1 MCGIIGIVG
10 KYPATP
16 RLVKALKRLEY
27 RGYDSAGVATL
38 DNGVLSRR
46 RAPGKIS
53 NLEKKLI
60 EAPLDGT
67 TGIGH
72 TRWATHGEPT
82 EGNAHPHAAP
92 GVAVVH
98 NGIIEN
104 YSEIRANYAAKGAS
118 FKTETDTETIAVT
131 ISDFLQKGDDPK
143 TATSNALRTFRGSYA
158 IAAVFDGHDDLLVGA
173 RKGSPLVI
181 GIGEGEMYL
190 GSDALALSPYTRQVI
205 YLEEGDWCV
214 LSKTT
219 YEIYDAEDNP
229 VERLVQSVDTDED
242 EADKGNYAHF
252 MLKEIH
258 EQPKT
263 IDRTLKVYTHP
274 VHGTISL
281 PREALDAIDLGAV
294 KSVFMVSCGTAHY
307 ATRVG
312 EYWMEQI
319 AGIPCKTDIAS
330 EFRYRQPALG
340 AGALAIFVSQSGET
354 ADTLAAL
361 RYCKSAGVK
370 TLAIVNVPTSSIARE
385 ADIVLPTMAGPEI
398 GVASTKAFTSQ
409 LVVLLAF
416 ALSMAHES
424 GQISA
429 EEFSEKGRTLIDCS
443 TIIEA
448 ALDKEEDL
456 EQLATHLEGAES
468 AFYLGRGVYYP
479 LALEGALKI
488 KEISY
493 IHAEG
498 FASGELKHG
507 PIALITENTPV
518 VFVAPNDE
526 LYEKSLS
533 NLQEVAARRGP
544 VILISDEEGV
554 KDAAAA
560 PTASIAMP
568 AADTLIAPIVY
579 AVALQLLA
587 YYAAVQRGT
596 DVDQP
601 RNLAKSV
608 TVE

>member
-10 KYPATP
+10 RYPATP
-16 RLVKALKRLEY
+16 RLVTALKRLEY

-38 DNGVLSRR
+38 ANGTLDRR
-46 RAPGKIS
+46 RAAGKIA
-53 NLEKKLI
+53 NLEDTLRGS
-60 EAPLDGT
+60 PLDGT

-72 TRWATHGEPT
+72 TRWATHGQPT
-82 EGNAHPHAAP
+82 EGNAHPHMTG
-92 GVAVVH
+92 GVAIVH

-104 YSEIRANYAAKGAS
+104 YSELRDQYRAEG
-118 FKTETDTETIAVT
+118 FTFETETDTETIAVT
-131 ISDFLQKGDDPK
+131 ISAFLKSGDDPA
-143 TATSNALRTFRGSYA
+143 TAVSKALKSFRGAYA
-158 IAAVFDGHDDLLVGA
+158 IAAIFEGHDDLMIGA

-190 GSDALALSPYTRQVI
+190 GSDALALSQHTNQVI

-214 LSKTT
+214 LRKTS
-219 YEIYDAEDNP
+219 YEIFNADGMP
-229 VERLVQSVDTDED
+229 VEHPVQTVETDED
-242 EADKGNYAHF
+242 QADKGNYAHF

-274 VHGTISL
+274 VHGTLGL
-281 PREALDAIDLGAV
+281 PKEVENELDLSEIQ
-294 KSVFMVSCGTAHY
+294 SIHMVSCGTAHY

-312 EYWMEQI
+312 EYWFEQI

-330 EFRYRQPALG
+330 EFRYRQPAL
-340 AGALAIFVSQSGET
+340 AKNTLAIFVSQSGET

-361 RYCKSAGVK
+361 RYCKTAGVK
-370 TLAIVNVPTSSIARE
+370 TLAIVNVKTSSIARE
-385 ADIVLPTMAGPEI
+385 ADLVLPTMAGPEI
-398 GVASTKAFTSQ
+398 GVASTKAFTAQ
-409 LVVLLAF
+409 LMVLLCLA
-416 ALSMAHES
+416 
-424 GQISA
+424 ISA
-429 EEFSEKGRTLIDCS
+429 GSAKGLIDQ
-443 TIIEA
+443 
-448 ALDKEEDL
+448 
-456 EQLATHLEGAES
+456 EQLASHSKTVGETASLVEKALASESELEKLSAMLVPAAS

-479 LALEGALKI
+479 LALEGALKL

-507 PIALITENTPV
+507 PIALITEDTPI
-518 VFVAPNDE
+518 VFVAPFDD
-526 LYEKSLS
+526 LFEKSLS

-544 VILISDEEGV
+544 VLLISDEKGV
-554 KDAAAA
+554 EEAGEA
-560 PTASIAMP
+560 PSASISMP
-568 AADTLIAPIVY
+568 AAPSIIAPIIHS
-579 AVALQLLA
+579 VALQLLA
-587 YYAAVQRGT
+587 YHVAVLRGT